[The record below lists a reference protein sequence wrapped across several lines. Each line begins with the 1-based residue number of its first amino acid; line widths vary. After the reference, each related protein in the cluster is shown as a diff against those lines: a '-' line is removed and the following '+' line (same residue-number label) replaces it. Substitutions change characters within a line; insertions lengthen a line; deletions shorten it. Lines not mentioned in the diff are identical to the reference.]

1 MHSHALLALTT
12 LALSLVTAAPY
23 PQDAA
28 PVSTLAVSPAAI
40 SPEVTA
46 SNETSSSTTNP
57 GAGVADLLGQLNDIQ
72 GVGGTAEG
80 TAADPESATSSAFA
94 NFGGDSPTDV
104 QGSAGLEGILQSI
117 KQASA
122 LTSGMTREPGGTA
135 TGAKVLA
142 AEPTSATD
150 GASNAT
156 SEAVVAT
163 PTAAPTAAVLAADT
177 TTAAPAIDTA
187 TTFDLNDFLDGA
199 NFPAEATT
207 AIAGAA

>member
-1 MHSHALLALTT
+1 MHSRALLALTA
-12 LALSLVTAAPY
+12 LALSLVNAAPY

-40 SPEVTA
+40 SPEVSA

-57 GAGVADLLGQLNDIQ
+57 GAGVADLLGQLNDIEGQ
-72 GVGGTAEG
+72 GGTSEG
-80 TAADPESATSSAFA
+80 TAADPESAPSSAFA
-94 NFGGDSPTDV
+94 NFGGDSPADV
-104 QGSAGLEGILQSI
+104 QGSAGLEGLLQSI

-135 TGAKVLA
+135 MGAKLLA

-150 GASNAT
+150 GASNRT
-156 SEAVVAT
+156 SVAEAT
-163 PTAAPTAAVLAADT
+163 PTAAPTAVVLAADT
-177 TTAAPAIDTA
+177 TTAAPAIDTS

-199 NFPAEATT
+199 SFPAEATT